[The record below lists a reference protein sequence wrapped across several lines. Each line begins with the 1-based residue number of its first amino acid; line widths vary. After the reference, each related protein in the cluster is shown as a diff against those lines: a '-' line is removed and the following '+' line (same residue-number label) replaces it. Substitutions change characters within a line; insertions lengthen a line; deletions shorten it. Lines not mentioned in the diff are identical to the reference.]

1 MVFHFRALAAAVCV
15 LFATGAQAQVG
26 ATTPEQKRFY
36 AIYKELVE
44 INTTHS
50 AGSNTEAA
58 QAMHKRL
65 LEDGVPAA
73 HMQIFEPFPKK
84 GNLVVRFK
92 GSGQGK
98 PLLLMAH
105 LDVVEAR
112 REDWKSD
119 PFKLKEDDGY
129 FTARGA
135 SDDKPM
141 AAAFVSILGQL
152 KREGFVPS
160 RDIVLTLTADEERLD
175 VPSNGVSWLAK
186 HQPQL
191 LEAEF
196 GINEG
201 GGGQLENGK
210 PVLHRIQ
217 VAEKMYADY
226 QLESTDKGGHSSM
239 PTAHNPVYALSAS
252 LTALSNYH
260 FPVKLSE
267 VTQAYFA
274 RSAGFA
280 KGLQSLDMQ
289 AVASG
294 QPSPEALQ
302 RLSAS
307 AMYNASLRTTC
318 VATEVNAGHAPNALP
333 QRARATINCRIL
345 PHDDPAAIEAQLR
358 KLTENEQ
365 VKLTVINPPLRSPA
379 SPMRADVMQAVQ
391 KLTETMWPG
400 VPVMPVMS
408 AGATDSRFLRNMGVP
423 MYGISGIFFEPS
435 DARAHGLD
443 ERVAIPRLYEG
454 REFLYALV
462 KTLSK

>member
-26 ATTPEQKRFY
+26 ASTPEQKRFY

-50 AGSNTEAA
+50 VGSNTEAA

-65 LEDGVPAA
+65 LEDGIPAA

-135 SDDKPM
+135 SDDKAM

-175 VPSNGVSWLAK
+175 VPSNGVSWLLK

-191 LEAEF
+191 LDVEL

-201 GGGQLENGK
+201 GGGLLENGK
-210 PVLHRIQ
+210 PVLYSIQ

-252 LTALSNYH
+252 LSALSNYH

-280 KGLQSLDMQ
+280 KGQQFQDMQ
-289 AVASG
+289 AVAGG

-307 AMYNASLRTTC
+307 PMYNASLRTTC

-400 VPVMPVMS
+400 VPVIPVMS
-408 AGATDSRFLRNMGVP
+408 AGATDSRFLRNIGVP
-423 MYGISGIFFEPS
+423 MYGISGIFFDPS